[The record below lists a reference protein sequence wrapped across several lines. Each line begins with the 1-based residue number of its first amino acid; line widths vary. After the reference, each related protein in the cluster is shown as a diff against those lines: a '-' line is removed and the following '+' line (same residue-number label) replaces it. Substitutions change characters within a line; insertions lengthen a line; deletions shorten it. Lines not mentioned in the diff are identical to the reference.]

1 MKYLFGLLIVLLVSN
16 CNESEVED
24 QPDCTNIICTEEY
37 RTITVNVRGK
47 DGNAVALD
55 RFTVMVLPNETDI
68 TPDWSDNEIDLM
80 SKNGIYPLFSD
91 KYSNTYR
98 NKQIEINF
106 KGYIE
111 DKQVLDANY
120 TVGADCCHVFLV
132 DGETNLIVGDL

>member
-16 CNESEVED
+16 CNDSEVED
-24 QPDCTNIICTEEY
+24 QPDCADIACTEEY
-37 RTITVNVRGK
+37 RTITVNVK
-47 DGNAVALD
+47 DQDGNAVALD
-55 RFTVMVLPNETDI
+55 RFTVVVLPNETDI
-68 TPDWSDNEIDLM
+68 TSDWSDSEIELM
-80 SKNGIYPLFSD
+80 AKNGVYPLFSD

-106 KGYIE
+106 KGYID

-132 DGETNLIVGDL
+132 DGETNLVVGDL

>member
-1 MKYLFGLLIVLLVSN
+1 MKYLIGLLIVLLVSN
-16 CNESEVED
+16 CNDSDVED
-24 QPDCTNIICTEEY
+24 EPDCADIACTQEY
-37 RTITVNVRGK
+37 RTITVNVK
-47 DGNAVALD
+47 DREGNAVALD
-55 RFTVMVLPNETDI
+55 RFSVVILPNETDI
-68 TPDWSDNEIDLM
+68 TADWSDNEIELM
-80 SKNGIYPLFSD
+80 AKNGVYPLFSD

-106 KGYIE
+106 KGYLD

>member
-106 KGYIE
+106 KGYIG
-111 DKQVLDANY
+111 DKQVLDADY
-120 TVGADCCHVFLV
+120 TVGADYCHVFLV